1 MKKLLEQLQIGDLD
15 LVKSS
20 KGVKEILF
28 VDTNIGIDHCLGLR
42 KSGHKVYM
50 YSTWQS
56 AFPVFTDYISGDG
69 FENIVKVD
77 DIGEVLDR
85 VQVVIFAD
93 IGFGAMI
100 DLLRKNNIA
109 VWGAGTSVEKL
120 ESDRIY
126 MREVYSKLGI
136 ATPEAVVLKGVKNVL
151 AYLEKNKGVHF
162 IKLNK
167 FRGNIETF
175 RASGV
180 EDAKVLFESAGFG
193 PYADEFDFVV
203 EGESEGVEIGCD
215 CFFNGEKFVKPHFFT
230 IEIKGM
236 GNLCKWTEDSI
247 FVSQFMDKIADWLKQ
262 QKFRGVICV
271 EGFWDGKVYKVID
284 TTARFPYPDSA
295 CYPKSI
301 VSYPDVL
308 VGVAE
313 GTLDRFEITKP
324 YQCEIG
330 IYTDN
335 TDQWRVLD
343 IDPEVLPNIGFRKV
357 VLKNGKYYYVP
368 GDNLVCTCNGQGDTM
383 ESAMEE
389 AKKVTD
395 GVKSYNIQA
404 TTGVIDKFKEV
415 VKKLKELGVEF

>member
-1 MKKLLEQLQIGDLD
+1 MKKLLEQLQIGDID
-15 LVKSS
+15 LVKSAE
-20 KGVKEILF
+20 KEILF

-42 KSGHKVYM
+42 KKGYKVYLEE
-50 YSTWQS
+50 TWRS
-56 AFPVFTDYISGDG
+56 AYPVFTDYITGDG
-69 FENIVKVD
+69 FEGIVKID
-77 DIGEVLDR
+77 DMGEVLDR
-85 VQVVIFAD
+85 VQVIIFAD
-93 IGFGAMI
+93 ITFGGTI
-100 DLLRKNNIA
+100 DLLRKNNKA

-126 MREVYSKLGI
+126 MREVYNKLGI
-136 ATPEAVVLKGVKNVL
+136 AVTEAVVLKGVKNVL
-151 AYLEKNKGVHF
+151 AYLEKNKGVHYV
-162 IKLNK
+162 KLNK

-193 PYADEFDFVV
+193 PYADDFDFIV
-203 EGESEGVEIGCD
+203 EVESDGVEIGCD

-236 GNLCKWTEDSI
+236 GNVCKWVEDSI
-247 FVSQFMDKIADWLKQ
+247 FVNQYMDKIADWLKQ

-284 TTARFPYPDSA
+284 TTSRFPYPDSA

-301 VSYPDVL
+301 INYPDVL
-308 VGVAE
+308 VGIAE
-313 GTLDRFEITKP
+313 GTLDRFEVKKP

-335 TDQWRVLD
+335 TDVPRVLD
-343 IDPEVLPNIGFRKV
+343 IEPKVLPNIGFRRIV
-357 VLKNGKYYYVP
+357 SKNGKFYYIP

-383 ESAMEE
+383 EEAMEE

-395 GVKSYNIQA
+395 GVRAYNIQA
-404 TTGVIDKFKEV
+404 TTGVIDKFKETV
-415 VKKLKELGVEF
+415 NKLKELGVEF